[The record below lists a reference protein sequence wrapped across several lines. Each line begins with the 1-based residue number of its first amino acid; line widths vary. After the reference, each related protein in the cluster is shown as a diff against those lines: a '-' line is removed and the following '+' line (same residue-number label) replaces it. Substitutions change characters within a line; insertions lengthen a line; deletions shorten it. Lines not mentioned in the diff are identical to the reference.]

1 MNVALTSI
9 IRHKYKA
16 TYLLAGVVS
25 NIIGYHRWRASSPRH
40 NRCRQEFW
48 NNVKTC
54 GYLIL
59 IMQACFSF
67 PVFANEFRIITFDYP
82 PYTYGDGRDGLAIV
96 NIKQAFKKAG
106 HSVNVEYYPVA
117 RAFQY
122 FLMDKEALFAGH
134 ISQFAQQQDLGY
146 VNNINATHR
155 FLVRRDFEGSITNA
169 KGLAVLRDDQ
179 NGISYAQKWHL
190 EVHTVDNNEQS
201 TEMLLAGR
209 IDLLSCIGIE
219 CNTILANT
227 GERLRILDGSE
238 EEFYV
243 HIVFHRNTNSE
254 RVLTLIKSMGWLK
267 QQ

>member
-1 MNVALTSI
+1 MRTAPTSI
-9 IRHKYKA
+9 IRHKYKTA
-16 TYLLAGVVS
+16 YLLADLVS
-25 NIIGYHRWRASSPRH
+25 NIMGHSSRRTLSSCRT
-40 NRCRQEFW
+40 RCGQALL
-48 NNVKTC
+48 NKVKAC
-54 GYLIL
+54 SYLFI
-59 IMQACFSF
+59 IMQTCSSCSAL
-67 PVFANEFRIITFDYP
+67 AGEFRIITFDYP
-82 PYTYGDGRDGLAIV
+82 PYTYGDGRDGLAIA

-122 FLMDKEALFAGH
+122 FLVDNDALFAGH

-155 FLVRRDFEGSITNA
+155 FLVRRDFEGGIKNA

-179 NGISYAQKWHL
+179 NGINFAQKWHL
-190 EVHTVDNNEQS
+190 EVYTVDNNEQS

-209 IDLLSCIGIE
+209 IDMISCIGTE
-219 CNTILANT
+219 CGAIMDKSSGALH
-227 GERLRILDGSE
+227 ILDGSE

-243 HIVFHRNTNSE
+243 HIVFHRKTNSE
-254 RVLTLIKSMGWLK
+254 IVTKFIDAMGWLK